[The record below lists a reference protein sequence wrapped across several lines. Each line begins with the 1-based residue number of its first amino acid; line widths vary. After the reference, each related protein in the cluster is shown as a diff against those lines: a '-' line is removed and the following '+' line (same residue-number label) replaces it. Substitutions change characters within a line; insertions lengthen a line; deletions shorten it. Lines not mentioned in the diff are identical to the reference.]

1 MSSLSMRDTIKGS
14 LAIGKIGGTVD
25 CKKNVYV
32 GESPEEYTEVWF
44 DPSEEGIIDE
54 VATKEFVEEITVK
67 LETSLEYMEQQLQD
81 GLNIDLSN
89 YQVKTDNSL
98 VTSDKTLVGA
108 INEVFQSVSNGKV
121 LVATAITDK
130 GIDTSSDATFEVM
143 ASNISKI
150 QSGGSGETP
159 QIKTETRTFSGEAI
173 TCTHTVGN
181 KTKNTKLTSISP
193 SGVLGTDGKY
203 HLKYRVEN
211 GVQHA
216 NQFDTR
222 YSSTDY
228 DFEIPYPLVGN
239 GATNNEIRQK
249 EDGTFEYVK
258 RCMSASE
265 SNYCFEVPPLTPDE
279 YNGRNNNYVYND
291 NKLYMICGSESAT
304 KTNKCYVYDF
314 ISGHWSTIADFPYK
328 AYGVGVCYYQGKI
341 YVVGG
346 YSSGFIKD
354 IHIYDIESN
363 EWSATPMPTDKYSAD
378 CEYATCLIK
387 DDIMYINKYNSGT
400 SSTYLF
406 IYDINSGTLTR
417 STASLKG
424 LTSNT
429 IVENDNKIYCSSI
442 ESDSQNTLC
451 IYDIKNNSWEY
462 IVTPENMNIFRSAT
476 ALVGDKI
483 YYVGGQYPSTN
494 NKFISYNIKTKQF
507 ESLDNCNTICRSS
520 YSFYRDNILYV
531 IGGLS
536 KNLNTA
542 SNSEFT
548 SCCLGWRYYD
558 FEKKYWNDIAPYGAQ
573 THANSCSSYGDYVYT
588 TGYST
593 SSIYKR
599 NLETGEAS
607 LISTPNSLDYKC
619 SFTTIYGDKMYVSNY
634 GSKYLNIYDLT
645 TNLWLD
651 RINIPFY
658 GNFNLTMDIHNG
670 IIYMNGYSA
679 ESNSNVL
686 FMLDLSTGSSDYIK
700 QTYLNRY
707 YLSSIVCGNKIYYFG
722 GSDNNITYEYDI
734 DTRNFKQLA
743 PIPIPITHACCAE
756 YNGNIYL
763 IGGYTTGDIL
773 NKKIYIYNI
782 ANNTW
787 SESIDLPSG
796 VNGTCIVKGEY
807 LYIFAGSCLGGTSA
821 KPCVISNIYKL
832 KIGDLQKVEEEIIPL
847 EQDFNMTTK
856 KHITNIISL
865 QNPAPTISCELDVE
879 IP

>member
-1 MSSLSMRDTIKGS
+1 MDDEQYINIEEGLSVGY
-14 LAIGKIGGTVD
+14 IGGFD
-25 CKKNVYV
+25 EEVYERLDV
-32 GESPEEYTEVWF
+32 IE
-44 DPSEEGIIDE
+44 DKIDD
-54 VATKEFVEEITVK
+54 
-67 LETSLEYMEQQLQD
+67 MEQQLQG

-98 VTSDKTLVGA
+98 VTSDKTVVGA
-108 INEVFQSVSNGKV
+108 INEVFQCVSNGKV

-150 QSGGSGETP
+150 QSGGEAS
-159 QIKTETRTFSGEAI
+159 QIKTETRILSGEAI
-173 TCTHTVGN
+173 TCTHTVGK
-181 KTKNTKLTSISP
+181 KTRNTKLTSMSP

-211 GVQHA
+211 GVQHI

-228 DFEIPYPLVGN
+228 AFEIPYPLVGN

-258 RCMSASE
+258 RCISASE
-265 SNYCFEVPPLTPDE
+265 SNYSFEVPPLTPDE

-291 NKLYMICGSESAT
+291 NKLYMICGSDSGT
-304 KTNKCYVYDF
+304 MTNKCYVYDF
-314 ISGHWSTIADFPYK
+314 ISGHWSGIADFPHK

-346 YSSGFIKD
+346 YGSTYITD
-354 IHIYDIESN
+354 IHVYDIETN
-363 EWSATPMPTDKYSAD
+363 EWSATPVPLDEYYARS
-378 CEYATCLIK
+378 EYATCLIK
-387 DDIMYINKYNSGT
+387 DDIMYINKFTTSGT
-400 SSTYLF
+400 SSYLY
-406 IYDINSGTLTR
+406 IYDINSGTFTK
-417 STASLKG
+417 STTCSKS

-429 IVENDNKIYCSSI
+429 IVENDDKIYCSSS
-442 ESDSQNTLC
+442 ETNSQNTLC

-462 IVTPENMNIFRSAT
+462 IVTPENMNIFNSAT

-483 YYVGGQYPSTN
+483 YYVGGKYPSIN
-494 NKFISYNIKTKQF
+494 NKFISYDIKTKQF
-507 ESLDNCNTICRSS
+507 ESLNNCNTICKSS

-531 IGGLS
+531 IGGYS
-536 KNLNTA
+536 NNLNGA
-542 SNSEFT
+542 SNSEF
-548 SCCLGWRYYD
+548 SGCCLGWRHYD
-558 FEKKYWNDIAPYGAQ
+558 FEKKYWNDIAPYGTGRCA
-573 THANSCSSYGDYVYT
+573 TSCSSYGDYVYT

-607 LISTPNSLDYKC
+607 LISTPNTLNTAR
-619 SFTTIYGDKMYVSNY
+619 SFTTIYGDKMYVLSCTSTY
-634 GSKYLNIYDLT
+634 INIYDLT

-651 RINIPFY
+651 RIDMKFQ
-658 GNFNLTMDIHNG
+658 GNHNLTMDIHNG
-670 IIYMNGYSA
+670 IIYMNGYSK
-679 ESNSNVL
+679 ESNQHAL
-686 FMLDLSTGSSDYIK
+686 FMLDLSTSSSDYIN
-700 QTYLNRY
+700 QTYLDRE

-722 GSDNNITYEYDI
+722 GSNKDITYEYDI

-743 PIPIPITHACCAE
+743 PIPIPITDTCCAE

-763 IGGYTTGDIL
+763 IGGYTTGGIL

-807 LYIFAGSCLGGTSA
+807 LYIFAGTCQGSTIA
-821 KPCVISNIYKL
+821 KNYVVSNIYKL

-865 QNPAPTISCELDVE
+865 QNPAPTITCELDVE